1 MTNEAEREQ
10 WRGETGGAWVRR
22 QADLDR
28 TMAAV
33 TTLLLDRAR
42 LAPGSRVL
50 DVGCGAGDTTLAAAR
65 AIGPEGHVTG
75 QDVAAQLLA
84 LAQARAEAAGLA
96 NVSLVEG
103 DAQTDRAPGGP
114 FDAMISRF
122 GVMFFVDP
130 VAAFANI
137 GGQLRTGGQLTFAA
151 WAAAA
156 ENPWFA
162 LPASVAA
169 LRLGPPPPADPDA
182 PGPTAFRDPA
192 RVTGLLARAGLRDA
206 EAEVRDL
213 ELHHPGGVAALA
225 DLGMEVGPAARLL
238 RLRAGTAADRAAV
251 ARGIEE
257 AFAAFASAD
266 GVRVPARVLVYSAR
280 AA

>member
-1 MTNEAEREQ
+1 MTNEAEREL
-10 WRGETGGAWVRR
+10 WGGEVGGAWVRR

-28 TMAAV
+28 TMAGV
-33 TTLLLDRAR
+33 TALLLDRAR
-42 LAPGSRVL
+42 VAPGARVL
-50 DVGCGAGDTTLAAAR
+50 DVGCGAGDSTLAAAR
-65 AIGPEGHVTG
+65 ATGPEGHVTG
-75 QDVAAQLLA
+75 QDVAARLLA
-84 LAQARAEAAGLA
+84 LARTRAEAAGLS

-122 GVMFFVDP
+122 GVMFFADP
-130 VAAFANI
+130 AAAFANI
-137 GGQLRTGGQLTFAA
+137 GGQLRTEGRLTFAA
-151 WAAAA
+151 WAAAT

-169 LRLGPPPPADPDA
+169 SRLGPAPPADPDA

-206 EAEVRDL
+206 GAEVCDL
-213 ELHHPGGVAALA
+213 ELHDPGGAVALA
-225 DLGMEVGPAARLL
+225 DLGTEVGPAARLL
-238 RLRAGTAADRAAV
+238 RLRAGTAADREAV
-251 ARGIEE
+251 VRGIEE
-257 AFAAFASAD
+257 AFAAFASTD
-266 GVRVPARVLVYSAR
+266 GVRIPARILIYSAR

>member
-10 WRGETGGAWVRR
+10 WSGAMGAVWVRR
-22 QADLDR
+22 QSELDGMM
-28 TMAAV
+28 TAV
-33 TTLLLDRAR
+33 TALLFDRAQVT
-42 LAPGSRVL
+42 PGARVL
-50 DVGCGAGDTTLAAAR
+50 DVGCGAGDSTLAAAR
-65 AIGPEGHVTG
+65 KTGPDGHVTG

-84 LAQARAEAAGLA
+84 LARTRAEAAGLL

-103 DAQTDRAPGGP
+103 DAQTDQAPGGP

-122 GVMFFVDP
+122 GVMFFADP

-137 GGQLRTGGQLTFAA
+137 ASQLRAGARLTFVA

-169 LRLGPPPPADPDA
+169 TRLGPAPPADPDA

-206 EAEVRDL
+206 HAEVCDVV
-213 ELHHPGGVAALA
+213 LHHPGGAAALA
-225 DLGMEVGPAARLL
+225 RMGVEVGPAARLL
-238 RLRAGTAADRAAV
+238 RLHGGTAADREAV
-251 ARGIEE
+251 ECGLEE
-257 AFAAFASAD
+257 AFAPFASIDSAH
-266 GVRVPARVLVYSAR
+266 VPARVLVYSAR
-280 AA
+280 AG